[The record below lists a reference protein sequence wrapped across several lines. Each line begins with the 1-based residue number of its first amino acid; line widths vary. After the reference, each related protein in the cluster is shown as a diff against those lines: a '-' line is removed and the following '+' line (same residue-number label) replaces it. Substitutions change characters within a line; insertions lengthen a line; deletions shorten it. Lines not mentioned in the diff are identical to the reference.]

1 MGKKI
6 YLNEKQAACII
17 HGLAIVIST
26 ADCPVE
32 GHDSCDCTVDFLC
45 GFFLIHFHVSGR
57 VRSGADVIHH
67 LAQDRMPAMSDTFL
81 QHQLHQLLGRRR
93 HIFEA
98 LTERHDSKA
107 HAL

>member
-45 GFFLIHFHVSGR
+45 GFFLIFHDGR
-57 VRSGADVIHH
+57 KRPESRYDGTIPSE
-67 LAQDRMPAMSDTFL
+67 LY
-81 QHQLHQLLGRRR
+81 
-93 HIFEA
+93 I
-98 LTERHDSKA
+98 
-107 HAL
+107 